1 MTLILSHAGGLRP
14 LHVLGNNAVEI
25 ITWCRTISIC
35 QRRIRQALMAKVD
48 YTLEIRAAWMNTWVK
63 LSRSFSMQ
71 RRVITL
77 IKKPYLAIQGSAY
90 RRKNTYPLV

>member
-1 MTLILSHAGGLRP
+1 MHA
-14 LHVLGNNAVEI
+14 LGNIAVEI
-25 ITWCRTISIC
+25 ITWCKTLSIC

-48 YTLEIRAAWMNTWVK
+48 YTLEIRPAWMNTWVK

-71 RRVITL
+71 RRVSTL

-90 RRKNTYPLV
+90 RRKNTNPLV